1 MKAIRRTSK
10 YGDNTRAYITHSSYT
25 FNFQDS
31 YTLIFM
37 LNWDGLVTDMYN
49 KRVLITNA
57 SSGVCS
63 WFLNSGNNQ
72 YSLVNWPIIPDIYLP
87 KSQSSYTSMG
97 KQVLYHFVKTP
108 NDVTIYRNG
117 IKDAYKA
124 TQSAFSINSILN
136 GYQNTGDDWCYS
148 GKMQYYQL
156 LSKAMSQQ

>member
-10 YGDNTRAYITHSSYT
+10 YGDKTRAYITHSSYT

-37 LNWDGLVTDMYN
+37 LNWDGLVTDMYG
-49 KRVLITNA
+49 KRVQITNA
-57 SSGVCS
+57 SSGACS
-63 WFLNSGNNQ
+63 WFLNDGNNQ
-72 YSLVNWPIIPDIYLP
+72 YSLYNNLVIPPINITLN

-136 GYQNTGDDWCYS
+136 GYQGDDWCYS